1 MIPHIPEEK
10 TIGEKEAM
18 VAGRARSHARS
29 HAATSQAMSAAIV
42 AARGAREP
50 PWSCPGLQL
59 RRPASEPHDNK
70 HPICGDVQG
79 TQEGTQGLPE
89 ATTGAS
95 EVNE

>member
-70 HPICGDVQG
+70 HPICGDVRG
-79 TQEGTQGLPE
+79 TQERDSGSPRSHNG
-89 ATTGAS
+89 S
-95 EVNE
+95 E